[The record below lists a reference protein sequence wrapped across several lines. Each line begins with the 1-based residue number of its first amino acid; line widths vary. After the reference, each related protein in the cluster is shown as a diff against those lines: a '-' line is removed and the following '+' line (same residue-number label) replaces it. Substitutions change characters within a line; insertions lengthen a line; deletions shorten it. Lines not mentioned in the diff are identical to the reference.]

1 MLFPVLPRVAGVSF
15 PPLPPAI
22 PDYLGILPIRLH
34 LLAVVVRSP
43 SALAVGLPTHPL
55 VRAVLGWLKRLL
67 AIATA
72 TGWQAGSSEVLES
85 PLEENRKQMTRGNFR
100 TGWRCCWPRRRSVR
114 YQSAGSFLT
123 STPGTF
129 LASAEAPRLPGPGS
143 STSYCAPKPEGARG
157 FSFGVEGTTSSSRRN
172 SLAWVEEPKAGC
184 LAGLYARRRRRE
196 IARAAKTAR
205 WAKAKAEANG

>member
-85 PLEENRKQMTRGNFR
+85 PLEENRKQMPPGTSEPDVDAIGPGAAGPLPIRWVISDEHTRDTSHER
-100 TGWRCCWPRRRSVR
+100 RRPRPYRHRRSVE
-114 YQSAGSFLT
+114 L
-123 STPGTF
+123 
-129 LASAEAPRLPGPGS
+129 
-143 STSYCAPKPEGARG
+143 
-157 FSFGVEGTTSSSRRN
+157 SSS
-172 SLAWVEEPKAGC
+172 
-184 LAGLYARRRRRE
+184 ARC
-196 IARAAKTAR
+196 ARDLETR
-205 WAKAKAEANG
+205 LQI

>member
-34 LLAVVVRSP
+34 LLAVVVRAP
-43 SALAVGLPTHPL
+43 PALAVRLPAHTL

-85 PLEENRKQMTRGNFR
+85 PLEENRKQMPPGTSEPDVDAIGPGAAGPLPIRWVISDEHTRD
-100 TGWRCCWPRRRSVR
+100 TSHERRRALS
-114 YQSAGSFLT
+114 QLAKSAM
-123 STPGTF
+123 
-129 LASAEAPRLPGPGS
+129 
-143 STSYCAPKPEGARG
+143 K
-157 FSFGVEGTTSSSRRN
+157 SSRAKR
-172 SLAWVEEPKAGC
+172 STFQCAS
-184 LAGLYARRRRRE
+184 RRKSRPPSDF
-196 IARAAKTAR
+196 
-205 WAKAKAEANG
+205 ANACHFFQVS